1 MRSSLTVISF
11 TRINRGIRSSNSL
24 HMFSLIGKGSAG
36 SCVDER
42 RPKWMNSFGS
52 PVSKRSIWKSIS
64 GECSRF
70 PLHVV
75 PVKRSK
81 ALIVSAGLSAL
92 FLIVY
97 GGCDWITAH
106 RANVGTFFFGWE
118 REMPFVPF
126 FILPYMSIDLF
137 FVVGSFLC
145 RTDRE
150 LSILAKRIAAAIIV
164 AGICFLLFPLRFAF
178 PRPHADGW
186 LGAFFDWFRGV
197 DAPHNLLP
205 SLHAA
210 FTLILC
216 DIYFR
221 HTRGFT
227 RVAIMTWFVLIA
239 LSPVLTYQHHLID
252 IVGGFVLAG
261 YCFYL
266 FRGSTQAQP
275 VVVSR
280 RIGSYYAA
288 GAAVVLVMAAIFWP
302 WGALLLW
309 PAIALGVVAIAYF
322 RAGPIVLHKTE
333 GKLPWS
339 TRFVLAPCLV
349 GQYLSLLYYRS
360 QCRAWDKVTPQIWIG
375 GKLGCRSANKALCS
389 GVASVLDLSAEF
401 SEAKPFRKINYR
413 NIPIL
418 DLTAP
423 TQAQLVEM
431 RKFIGDHSRTGAVYV
446 HCKIGYSRS
455 AAAVAAYLMIS
466 GKAKTAEEAFAMIR
480 RVRPSAVIRSEV
492 LSALSEFEHR
502 VRSSSGGT
510 TLLFSR

>member
-1 MRSSLTVISF
+1 V
-11 TRINRGIRSSNSL
+11 
-24 HMFSLIGKGSAG
+24 A
-36 SCVDER
+36 
-42 RPKWMNSFGS
+42 
-52 PVSKRSIWKSIS
+52 
-64 GECSRF
+64 
-70 PLHVV
+70 
-75 PVKRSK
+75 VKRSK
-81 ALIVSAGLSAL
+81 ALVVSAGLSAL

-97 GGCDWITAH
+97 SGCNWITAH
-106 RANVGTFFFGWE
+106 RANVGTFYFEWE
-118 REMPFVPF
+118 RKIPFEPF

-137 FVVGSFLC
+137 FVGAPFLC

-150 LSILAKRIAAAIIV
+150 LSVLAKRIGAAIIV

-178 PRPHADGW
+178 PRPHVDGW
-186 LGAFFDWFRGV
+186 LGALFDWFRGM
-197 DAPHNLLP
+197 DAPYNLLP

-221 HTRGFT
+221 HTRGFV

-239 LSPVLTYQHHLID
+239 LSPILTYQHHLVD

-266 FRGSTQAQP
+266 FRERTPALP
-275 VVVSR
+275 VIANP

-288 GAAVVLVMAAIFWP
+288 GAAFLVLLGAMFWP
-302 WGALLLW
+302 WGVLLVW
-309 PAIALGVVAIAYF
+309 PAIALGIVSIAYF
-322 RAGPIVLHKTE
+322 RAGPIVFHKTE

-339 TRFVLAPCLV
+339 TRFVLAPCLL
-349 GQYLSLLYYRS
+349 GQYLSLLYYRR

-375 GKLGCRSANKALCS
+375 GKLGRRSAKKALRS
-389 GVASVLDLSAEF
+389 GVVSVLDLSAEF
-401 SEAKPFRKINYR
+401 SEAKRFRKINYR
-413 NIPIL
+413 NIPVL

-431 RKFIGDHSRTGAVYV
+431 SEFIGNHSRNAAVYI

-455 AAAVAAYLMIS
+455 AAAVTAYLIMS

-480 RVRPSAVIRSEV
+480 RVRPSVVIRPEV
-492 LSALSEFEHR
+492 RSALSEFEHR
-502 VRSSSGGT
+502 FHSSLGGT
-510 TLLFSR
+510 TLLCSR